1 MNLENLVQNLRQ
13 EYDFCYVQPI
23 EVFSHVFFSQK
34 GDDGFVYLNRPSKS
48 IEFWLPFKGEIL
60 MATIHAMNI
69 GWIQIDE

>member
-1 MNLENLVQNLRQ
+1 MIFVMYNQLKYSLM
-13 EYDFCYVQPI
+13 F
-23 EVFSHVFFSQK
+23 FFSQK
-34 GDDGFVYLNRPSKS
+34 GDDGFVYLNKPSKS